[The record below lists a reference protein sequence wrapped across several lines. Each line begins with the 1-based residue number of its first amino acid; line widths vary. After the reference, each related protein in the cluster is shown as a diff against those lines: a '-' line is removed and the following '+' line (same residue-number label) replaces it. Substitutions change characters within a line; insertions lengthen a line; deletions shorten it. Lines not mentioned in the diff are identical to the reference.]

1 MPGLDQ
7 ELPKEASPS
16 ATTSQLQQGRED
28 LDSGTSAGASGANDG
43 SGGAVR
49 RFTWKELGK
58 LNQRHNAHVAY
69 RGKVR
74 LHVHRCTI

>member
-49 RFTWKELGK
+49 RFTWNWES
-58 LNQRHNAHVAY
+58 
-69 RGKVR
+69 
-74 LHVHRCTI
+74 